1 MNYVQVKVIGRIDVG
16 KAYSINKFIIDCS
29 EMTELIGGLKVHMA
43 GPPRSAA
50 HLNIID
56 NNDGTYK
63 VEYKVCCHSINL
75 INYSLLNSIA
85 NIPWNVQS

>member
-1 MNYVQVKVIGRIDVG
+1 MQVKVVGRIDVG
-16 KAYSINKFIIDCS
+16 KAYAINKFIIDCR

-63 VEYKVCCHSINL
+63 VEYKVCYCML
-75 INYSLLNSIA
+75 SLD
-85 NIPWNVQS
+85 

>member
-1 MNYVQVKVIGRIDVG
+1 
-16 KAYSINKFIIDCS
+16 
-29 EMTELIGGLKVHMA
+29 MTELIGGLKVHMA

-63 VEYKVCCHSINL
+63 VEYKVCCHLINL
-75 INYSLLNSIA
+75 INY
-85 NIPWNVQS
+85 